1 MSLEVFKQNML
12 SYMRNQEN
20 IGSKED
26 FAKKLVQ
33 EYDIAVK
40 SGFDTINGISVS
52 KGNTQLMEQ
61 VLVAVLSTAF
71 NQKFGEHAIITNI
84 GKAFKAYWS
93 GATMNLFPPPIP
105 SVLPPSIV
113 ITHIQQVSNFITNT
127 GTWGPVDVTIS
138 PTPITP
144 INALTALLDSI
155 QDEIMTP
162 DDIKAAQEEIK
173 GTERVLQNQA
183 ASQEAK
189 STASEYKSLKEKEI
203 SSGVKNA
210 ATPPLSPE
218 ELKEIEGLTPDEM
231 KCEVGAK
238 VVAMA
243 KKDIG
248 ILEYGTPPGK
258 NYGGFP
264 GGIQKDASGRI
275 DEMFLNVG
283 LDNQAKVKRE
293 GEGYYWCAA
302 AVATWW
308 KEAGLPIPK
317 GAAACKN
324 WGSWAKSNGY
334 YSKTPKIGAAIL
346 YGTEGNEHHIGIVS
360 GVVDGKVITIE
371 GNTSGGGFNRNG
383 CGCFQ
388 KTPKSWSGFVIP
400 PDCV

>member
-1 MSLEVFKQNML
+1 MSLEIFKQNML
-12 SYMRNQEN
+12 SYMRNQRN
-20 IGSKED
+20 IDSKEA

-33 EYDIAVK
+33 EYDMAVK
-40 SGFDTINGISVS
+40 RGFDTINGITVS
-52 KGNTQLMEQ
+52 KGNTELMEQ
-61 VLVAVLSTAF
+61 VLVAVLSQAF

-84 GKAFKAYWS
+84 GKAFQAYWT

-105 SVLPPSIV
+105 GLLPPSTV
-113 ITHIQQVSNFITNT
+113 IIHIQQLTNFITST
-127 GTWGPVDVTIS
+127 GVWNPTDITIQ
-138 PTPITP
+138 PRPP
-144 INALTALLDSI
+144 GLINALLNILDSI

-173 GTERVLQNQA
+173 GAERVIQNQQA
-183 ASQEAK
+183 APLGKQSAV
-189 STASEYKSLKEKEI
+189 EYKALKEKEI
-203 SSGVKNA
+203 STGTKNA
-210 ATPPLSPE
+210 ATPPLSEE
-218 ELKEIEGLTPDEM
+218 ELKEIEGLTPDDM
-231 KCEVGAK
+231 KCASGAK

-264 GGIQKDASGRI
+264 GGLQLDQSGRI
-275 DEMFLNVG
+275 DDMFTNVG

-308 KEAGLPIPK
+308 KEAGLSIPS
-317 GAAACKN
+317 GAASCKN
-324 WGSWAKSNGY
+324 WGSWAKKNGY

-346 YGTEGNEHHIGIVS
+346 YGNEGSEHHIGIVS
-360 GVVDGKVITIE
+360 GVVNGKVITIE

-388 KTPKSWSGFVIP
+388 KTPKSWSGFVLP